1 MSGKFKSGDPFGQG
15 LQAAHAIAAATT
27 VQGTRMLVDQGAE
40 EAAPVT
46 EQARQQ
52 LQPVVQQAMTQIPQI
67 ASPTA
72 GTASQVSPILLGNNP
87 ATQQLAQSLGRS
99 R

>member
-1 MSGKFKSGDPFGQG
+1 KTILEVSESEEGVTKVSPEIQQSIN
-15 LQAAHAIAAATT
+15 QATQNIGNLAQTATQIA
-27 VQGTRMLVDQGAE
+27 
-40 EAAPVT
+40 PKI
-46 EQARQQ
+46 
-52 LQPVVQQAMTQIPQI
+52 MTQVPQV